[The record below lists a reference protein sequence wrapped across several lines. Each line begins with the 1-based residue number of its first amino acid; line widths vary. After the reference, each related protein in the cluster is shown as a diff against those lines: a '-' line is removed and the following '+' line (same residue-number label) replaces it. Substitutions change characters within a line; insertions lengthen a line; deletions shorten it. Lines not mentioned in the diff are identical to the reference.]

1 MAFITKADVE
11 ARNIQRVILKAR
23 TFSQN
28 ISSGGEG
35 HLASAPSMSTTFR
48 IDPDFVGDVFRDYI
62 MPLTKEVEVE
72 YLLARLPVSAWC
84 QRCRSLSPVPT
95 ATSSR
100 RQRVRLRI
108 RSLLPRSPDVAHR
121 RHSWHPS
128 FRGRGV
134 ASQALSEHP
143 EGGEA
148 QPPTRGSNVI
158 KACTA
163 SSAS

>member
-48 IDPDFVGDVFRDYI
+48 IDPDFVGDVFREYI
-62 MPLTKEVEVE
+62 MPLTKEIEVE
-72 YLLARLPVSAWC
+72 YLLARLPAHASC
-84 QRCRSLSPVPT
+84 LSCRFLSPVPT

-100 RQRVRLRI
+100 RRAVRLQI
-108 RSLLPRSPDVAHR
+108 RGMFAR
-121 RHSWHPS
+121 
-128 FRGRGV
+128 
-134 ASQALSEHP
+134 
-143 EGGEA
+143 
-148 QPPTRGSNVI
+148 
-158 KACTA
+158 C
-163 SSAS
+163 